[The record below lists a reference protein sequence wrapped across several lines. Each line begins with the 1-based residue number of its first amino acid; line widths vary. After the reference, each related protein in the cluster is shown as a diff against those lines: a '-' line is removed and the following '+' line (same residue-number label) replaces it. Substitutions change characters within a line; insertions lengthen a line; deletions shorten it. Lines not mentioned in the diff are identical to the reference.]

1 MDRPPLRF
9 YCDESSHRG
18 HKYAAVSG
26 ILIRPD
32 RAEIVN
38 TEIAKLK
45 ETRGKKPT
53 SEIKWEKANPHDLP
67 LYEDVVK
74 YFRLLLD
81 ANYIHFHVVICD
93 MHAYDHRILNDGD
106 KAKCVSK
113 TYYQLL
119 LHRCCRRYGGKAFI
133 HVRPDAG
140 DCTRELPRFKEAL
153 NTDACR
159 RFELT
164 ARPVLSIDLIASTGV
179 NLMQM
184 NDIVLGAI
192 ASHRNERH
200 KKRDASQ
207 HKTHL
212 AEAVRVCL
220 NVPNFTINTP
230 WNKNFTVWNWKP
242 QKLAALGPRS
252 ER

>member
-1 MDRPPLRF
+1 M
-9 YCDESSHRG
+9 
-18 HKYAAVSG
+18 SG

-32 RAEIVN
+32 KVEIVN
-38 TEIAKLK
+38 SEMARLK
-45 ETRGKKPT
+45 ESRGKKPT
-53 SEIKWEKANPHDLP
+53 SEIKWEKVNPHDLP

-81 ANYIHFHVVICD
+81 QNHIHFHVVICD

-106 KAKCVSK
+106 KARSVSK

-119 LHRCCRRYGGKAFI
+119 LHRCCRLYGGKAFI

-140 DCTRELPRFKEAL
+140 DCTQDLPKFLDAL
-153 NTDACR
+153 NADATR
-159 RFELT
+159 RFELAT
-164 ARPVLSIDLIASTGV
+164 RPIMSIDLVHSASV

-184 NDIVLGAI
+184 NDIILGAI

-200 KKRDASQ
+200 KKEGAAK

-212 AEAVRVCL
+212 AEVVRVCL

-230 WNKNFTVWNWKP
+230 WNKNVTVWNWKP
-242 QKLAALGPRS
+242 QKLAARGPRS